1 MGSAFHIPSQVP
13 YPTTGSP
20 SRGPG
25 RLSCA
30 GLKLSKIVSAKAS
43 PLFSA
48 PLSLSCGLQKYN
60 LFHYRQYFFSIIFQ
74 FYRNWLI
81 SKMKN
86 FARHEISGETIHLLI
101 YNTKM
106 PALPH
111 VGLASPPYM
120 DEDCRFLWK
129 HWLSIS
135 YPTANDNKRLLSTTN
150 VCSTA

>member
-1 MGSAFHIPSQVP
+1 MGSAFLYTFSGSLSSTLVP
-13 YPTTGSP
+13 FPGS
-20 SRGPG
+20 GWM
-25 RLSCA
+25 SCA

-60 LFHYRQYFFSIIFQ
+60 LFNYRQYFFSIIFQ